1 MKKEGKERKK
11 RGKCK
16 KELADFSL
24 RDLSI
29 AAKKAVNKLALAI
42 AERTK

>member
-1 MKKEGKERKK
+1 MKKRERK
-11 RGKCK
+11 RGRKCP

-29 AAKKAVNKLALAI
+29 AAKKAVNKLAVAI